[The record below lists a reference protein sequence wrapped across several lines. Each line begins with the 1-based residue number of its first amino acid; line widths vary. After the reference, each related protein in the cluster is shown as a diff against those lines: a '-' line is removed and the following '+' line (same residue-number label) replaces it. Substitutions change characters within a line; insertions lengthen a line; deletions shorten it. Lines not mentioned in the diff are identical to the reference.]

1 MFTGGR
7 GKAESLFRKLCF
19 KLFSLFL
26 GIRFCNR
33 CDNHDGFK
41 CLKPMKSCWKF
52 NVLIKNR
59 SCRTDHFYFSERYSG
74 RYLYRYSK
82 LSCDPCEEGMFQ
94 VFHDLL
100 RETFCCTEDDRCNKP
115 ELIIDTTKEYVSPD
129 KDII

>member
-52 NVLIKNR
+52 NVMIKNR

-74 RYLYRYSK
+74 KWAIRERQ
-82 LSCDPCEEGMFQ
+82 EI
-94 VFHDLL
+94 LL
-100 RETFCCTEDDRCNKP
+100 IEPTVPGVKVWRETGTLGEGG
-115 ELIIDTTKEYVSPD
+115 EIAILHT
-129 KDII
+129 